1 MEILS
6 DDQAA
11 VYGVFAGPPSAAELD
26 KFFLLDDA
34 DRELVRGRRGGANR
48 LGFAV
53 QLGTVRFLGTF
64 LADPLAVPASV
75 AEYVARQLAPK
86 RTRPRRKAEGKWL
99 NAKFKEGLET
109 AGDQAAHDLA
119 LDHDLADP
127 GGQLDLSGGRRAE
140 ARGLHSVCRVLC
152 AHALNLGSGGRLVF
166 GGTTEP
172 VLEFVAVDAPCG
184 AVPSARGQA
193 HLHVGEPA
201 RRDNKFH
208 RPSP

>member
-75 AEYVARQLAPK
+75 AEYVAPPA
-86 RTRPRRKAEGKWL
+86 G
-99 NAKFKEGLET
+99 AKT
-109 AGDQAAHDLA
+109 D
-119 LDHDLADP
+119 
-127 GGQLDLSGGRRAE
+127 
-140 ARGLHSVCRVLC
+140 
-152 AHALNLGSGGRLVF
+152 
-166 GGTTEP
+166 TTT
-172 VLEFVAVDAPCG
+172 
-184 AVPSARGQA
+184 
-193 HLHVGEPA
+193 
-201 RRDNKFH
+201 
-208 RPSP
+208 

>member
-1 MEILS
+1 MPVEILS

-99 NAKFKEGLET
+99 NAKVRRSACSQKCQMSGTRPT
-109 AGDQAAHDLA
+109 ATAKY
-119 LDHDLADP
+119 
-127 GGQLDLSGGRRAE
+127 SRT
-140 ARGLHSVCRVLC
+140 RG
-152 AHALNLGSGGRLVF
+152 
-166 GGTTEP
+166 
-172 VLEFVAVDAPCG
+172 
-184 AVPSARGQA
+184 
-193 HLHVGEPA
+193 
-201 RRDNKFH
+201 
-208 RPSP
+208 RPSFQ